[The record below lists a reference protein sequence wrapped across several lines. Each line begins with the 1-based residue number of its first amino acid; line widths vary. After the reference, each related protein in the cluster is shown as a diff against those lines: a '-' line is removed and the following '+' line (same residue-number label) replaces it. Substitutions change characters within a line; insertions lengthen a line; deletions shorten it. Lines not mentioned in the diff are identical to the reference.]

1 MQSMQLPIC
10 LPFQARAIRIYH
22 SHWHADTI
30 RTNCAGR
37 VLRATWYKRI
47 SFTFVPEAT
56 TVQSVYGEGVRPWT
70 RPSNSCAE

>member
-1 MQSMQLPIC
+1 VK
-10 LPFQARAIRIYH
+10 AR
-22 SHWHADTI
+22 SEGADVVAY
-30 RTNCAGR
+30 CAGR